1 MIEKRKKESKK
12 NDAQEK
18 IGNKRE
24 LKRERR
30 MQSIESPKVPKNNA
44 QESLEKTITGIHR
57 QFLEEIGDTVEDTT
71 YNMPPHDDE
80 FDSDDEVLVKRMKKI
95 KQVSNSKPK

>member
-1 MIEKRKKESKK
+1 MRETPQQNTPTAGKKQKVVIEKRKKESKK

-24 LKRERR
+24 RKRERR

-44 QESLEKTITGIHR
+44 Q
-57 QFLEEIGDTVEDTT
+57 
-71 YNMPPHDDE
+71 
-80 FDSDDEVLVKRMKKI
+80 
-95 KQVSNSKPK
+95 